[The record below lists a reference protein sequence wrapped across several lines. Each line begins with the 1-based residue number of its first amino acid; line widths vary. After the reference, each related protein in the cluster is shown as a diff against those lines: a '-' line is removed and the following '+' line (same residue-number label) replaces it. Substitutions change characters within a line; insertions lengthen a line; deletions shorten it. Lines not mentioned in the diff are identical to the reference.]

1 MIGKK
6 KKKDMEQDNE
16 DLQNKQEVNPEGQ
29 NGRNAESEDQTVD
42 DGQAPVD
49 DNASPV
55 AECIDKDKQ
64 ITELNDKYL
73 RLYAEFDNYRRRT
86 LRERVELIQTAS
98 GDMMVA
104 LLPVLDDFNR
114 AISAFD
120 QISDVDA
127 LKEGLVLV
135 QQKFKGILTQK
146 GLEEM
151 KSIGEVF
158 DTDLHEAIANLP
170 ADFEENKNKVVDEIE
185 KGYLLNGKVIR
196 FAKVVVA
203 N

>member
-6 KKKDMEQDNE
+6 KKQEMEQENDDLLKKQDESSEGSQEVPEKPE
-16 DLQNKQEVNPEGQ
+16 DATENKQK
-29 NGRNAESEDQTVD
+29 ASAHESHKKEAKSVD
-42 DGQAPVD
+42 HA
-49 DNASPV
+49 
-55 AECIDKDKQ
+55 KQ
-64 ITELNDKYL
+64 LEELNDKYL

-86 LRERVELIQTAS
+86 LRERAELIQGAS
-98 GDMMVA
+98 SDLIIA
-104 LLPVLDDFNR
+104 LLPVMDDFDR
-114 AISAFD
+114 AVKAFE
-120 QISDVDA
+120 QSKEVDA
-127 LKEGLVLV
+127 LKDGIVLI

-151 KSIGEVF
+151 KSIGEHF
-158 DTDLHEAIANLP
+158 NTDLHEAVANIP
-170 ADFEENKNKVVDEIE
+170 ADKEDNKDKVMDEVE